1 MRAKAALK
9 FVLALAFAL
18 GLLIGLDNALMAS
31 NSSSLKVG
39 QPMIVDNRLPQD
51 DKHEKPIF
59 TKRIVA
65 PSVPAP
71 QADQEQKSAETETQ
85 ADQGAANSED
95 AALNVG
101 QLDTDAEVD
110 DDSGNSNNDNDNDD

>member
-1 MRAKAALK
+1 MLAKAALK
-9 FVLALAFAL
+9 FVLALTFAL
-18 GLLIGLDNALMAS
+18 GLLVGLDNALMAS

-65 PSVPAP
+65 PSVPVP
-71 QADQEQKSAETETQ
+71 QADQEQENAETETQ

-101 QLDTDAEVD
+101 QLGTDSDLEYD
-110 DDSGNSNNDNDNDD
+110 NYDNNNDD